1 MSQDNKHNDNKNNE
15 NELNKLY
22 NRLKNM
28 DRQKVEETLEYL
40 DKGSPKLNWMYI
52 TLAVVIIFLLIWLIT
67 TISPNEDPAEWNA
80 SEELNIQLTDME
92 SRISELEDQVESL
105 EEANN

>member
-1 MSQDNKHNDNKNNE
+1 MSRDQKNNE
-15 NELNKLY
+15 NDLNELY

-40 DKGSPKLNWMYI
+40 DKGSPKLNWLYI
-52 TLAVVIIFLLIWLIT
+52 TLAVAIIFLLIWLIMVMN
-67 TISPNEDPAEWNA
+67 PNEDVAPTIDSSKEIN
-80 SEELNIQLTDME
+80 LQIQEME
-92 SRISELEDQVESL
+92 SRIEALESQVDSL